1 MTSDTEALL
10 HLYARHS
17 AEMAH
22 RLRGM
27 FAFAIWDER
36 QRGLLLVPGPGME
49 AAIVWYQPNG
59 RRHRRF
65 QLGAVGQDA
74 STRHDALGLDGARGA
89 VASRWSVLLSS
100 SWTEPSRTCREQIQ

>member
-74 STRHDALGLDGARGA
+74 TPGTMLWVSMVDAALLLVGGLYYFR
-89 VASRWSVLLSS
+89 RM
-100 SWTEPSRTCREQIQ
+100 ERTFADVS